1 MRRPEEALPYC
12 PAGLVLVAI
21 TLGYLAL
28 DRLADAH
35 GSNRASS
42 MVTAIGPPN

>member
-1 MRRPEEALPYC
+1 M
-12 PAGLVLVAI
+12 LVLVAI